1 MTTTNTTTEARR
13 GHGWLLWLP
22 GLAVALG
29 AGAATAHGLFEV
41 AADAGVP
48 VGLAWL
54 YPLITDGLAL
64 VAYVSTVRLRASDR
78 TYAWCVVVL
87 AAGLSGLAQ
96 AAYLA
101 GGVGDVSTAL
111 RFGVGAWPAVAAA
124 IVAHLLFL
132 IGHAATAGGETP
144 VGTATGDERSEPESA
159 RTELSGRAEVSGPVE
174 ASASRPVQP
183 VVSRPVSGEPAA
195 PGVHVSSPAGVQRA
209 GVSSHEPSSP
219 PGGRGGSGARDR
231 ARATARRHA
240 AHHGDLPSVREL
252 ERLADVS
259 RGSAHA
265 ALKELREHP
274 SHLHIVNDDQEA
286 AQP

>member
-1 MTTTNTTTEARR
+1 MTTTKNTSSDARR

-22 GLAVALG
+22 GLAVAIG

-64 VAYVSTVRLRASDR
+64 VAYVSTIRVRGSDR
-78 TYAWCVVVL
+78 TYAWSVVVL

-132 IGHAATAGGETP
+132 IGHATTTTDTTTG
-144 VGTATGDERSEPESA
+144 VGPSAPESA
-159 RTELSGRAEVSGPVE
+159 RTELSVSAEVSGPFE

-183 VVSRPVSGEPAA
+183 ALSRPASSEPAA
-195 PGVHVSSPAGVQRA
+195 PGVQVSSPAGVQPA

-231 ARATARRHA
+231 ARAAARRHA

-274 SHLHIVNDDQEA
+274 SHLHVVNDQEV

>member
-1 MTTTNTTTEARR
+1 MSTTNNTTNGGRR
-13 GHGWLLWLP
+13 GRMWLLWLP
-22 GLAVALG
+22 GLAVAIG

-48 VGLAWL
+48 AGLAWL

-64 VAYVSTVRLRASDR
+64 VAYVSTIRLRDGDR
-78 TYAWCVVVL
+78 AYAWSVVVL

-132 IGHAATAGGETP
+132 LGHATTTGERETADREQLADPAPASGADESPGVQREPFRPAVQSDVQRRVQPAAEPQRVQESGVQASRVEPRP
-144 VGTATGDERSEPESA
+144 VA
-159 RTELSGRAEVSGPVE
+159 SGRAAGRREQ
-174 ASASRPVQP
+174 AR
-183 VVSRPVSGEPAA
+183 VV
-195 PGVHVSSPAGVQRA
+195 
-209 GVSSHEPSSP
+209 
-219 PGGRGGSGARDR
+219 
-231 ARATARRHA
+231 ARRFAREHDRLPTVSELQDA
-240 AHHGDLPSVREL
+240 AE
-252 ERLADVS
+252 VS

-274 SHLHIVNDDQEA
+274 THLHVVNADQEA